1 VIVLDNGS
9 NDGTVHSIRIAY
21 PHVAVIRSESNLGVA
36 GGRNE
41 AAWEAIHRWGVEFL
55 FFMDND
61 MEIDPA
67 CLLELVA
74 AMRGSD
80 RIASATGKIRIVGEA
95 RRLYGAGGCLLDF
108 RNGRT
113 GHIAHGELD
122 DGRFDQPGPCLPSGG
137 CMLVRREAFE
147 RADGFDVTFNPYGPE
162 DLDLDL
168 RLRKLGYTAVYVPA
182 ALVYHEHIPGHT
194 DGGGMHSWAYIWR
207 KARHWLILL
216 HRHATP
222 RELIFFYLI
231 GAPLTAARAVRQ
243 RLGWTVTAPSFRSRD
258 SQHPRPQ

>member
-1 VIVLDNGS
+1 MNTETRAQSQDTVALILLTMNQRERTLRCLRSINRLAGPRVHVIVLDNGS

-113 GHIAHGELD
+113 GH
-122 DGRFDQPGPCLPSGG
+122 
-137 CMLVRREAFE
+137 
-147 RADGFDVTFNPYGPE
+147 
-162 DLDLDL
+162 
-168 RLRKLGYTAVYVPA
+168 
-182 ALVYHEHIPGHT
+182 
-194 DGGGMHSWAYIWR
+194 
-207 KARHWLILL
+207 
-216 HRHATP
+216 
-222 RELIFFYLI
+222 
-231 GAPLTAARAVRQ
+231 
-243 RLGWTVTAPSFRSRD
+243 
-258 SQHPRPQ
+258 